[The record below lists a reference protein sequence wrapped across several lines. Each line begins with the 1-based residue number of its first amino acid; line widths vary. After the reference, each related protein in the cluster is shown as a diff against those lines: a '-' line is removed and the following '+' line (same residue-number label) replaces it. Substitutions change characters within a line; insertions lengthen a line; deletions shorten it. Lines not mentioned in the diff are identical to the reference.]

1 MACDY
6 GNREIYGIISDA
18 ETGAAIVGARIRI
31 GAVDGQCV
39 PGTPDQR
46 TGPLGAYSTVIAAPR
61 LGDGRYTF
69 QVTAEG
75 YQSCTGEEIAFP
87 HPHGDKVHRSFAL
100 RRG

>member
-1 MACDY
+1 MACNY
-6 GNREIYGIISDA
+6 GNREIYGIVYDA
-18 ETGAAIVGARIRI
+18 ASEAPVVGARLRI
-31 GAVDGQCV
+31 GAIDGQCV

-46 TGPLGAYSTVIAAPR
+46 TGPPGIYSTVIAGPGH
-61 LGDGRYTF
+61 GDGRYTF

-75 YQSCTGEEIAFP
+75 YESRTGEEVAFP